1 MSETLS
7 NVLKVLKHWIILAAI
22 LIALILGFFYI
33 YLPII
38 TKHGE
43 SISVPELEGKELDEL
58 EEFLTS
64 KKLRFE
70 VESDSG
76 YSAKYPALAV
86 LRQDPLPNS
95 KVKEN
100 RKIYV
105 TLNAKKPPVV
115 KVPDLNG
122 YSLLNAMLQLE
133 SLGLS
138 VGETTYID
146 ELHFNTVLK
155 YTYKGKVLKENDEV
169 PKGSKIDLDLA
180 DGKGNKKMS
189 IPPLVG
195 QDFEDAKVALLGMG
209 LKLGNVFF
217 EKEGKIQEELIDDL
231 GNKNLKEIAVA
242 PGKIFKQKP
251 STKRDSIKIGEE
263 MDLWVVKIDTV
274 DLFNINE
281 VDLEEEKS
289 KED

>member
-1 MSETLS
+1 MSDTPKGF
-7 NVLKVLKHWIILAAI
+7 LKVFKHLAIIGTI
-22 LIALILGFFYI
+22 LLSLILGFFYI

-43 SISVPELEGKELDEL
+43 SISVPELEGKNLSEL
-58 EEFLTS
+58 EEFLSS

-70 VESDSG
+70 VEPDSG

-86 LRQDPLPNS
+86 LRQLPLPNS

-105 TLNAKKPPVV
+105 TLNAKKPPIV
-115 KVPDLNG
+115 KVPDLIG
-122 YSLLNAMLQLE
+122 YSRRHAMLQLE
-133 SLGLS
+133 SLGLFMGK
-138 VGETTYID
+138 VDYI
-146 ELHFNTVLK
+146 EEPFINTVQK
-155 YTYKGKVLKENDEV
+155 YSYKGKQLKKNDEV
-169 PKGSKIDLDLA
+169 PKGSKIDFVLA
-180 DGKGNKKMS
+180 DGAGNQKFQV
-189 IPPLVG
+189 PNLVG

-209 LKLGNVFF
+209 LNPGNIFF
-217 EKEGKIQEELIDDL
+217 EKEGKIQIEVIDDL
-231 GNKNLKEIAVA
+231 GNTDIKEISVG

-274 DLFNINE
+274 DLFDISE
-281 VDLEEEKS
+281 VDLEQDKNQ
-289 KED
+289 

>member
-1 MSETLS
+1 MSDTLRNVL
-7 NVLKVLKHWIILAAI
+7 NVLKHLAIITAI
-22 LIALILGFFYI
+22 LVSLILGFFYI

-43 SISVPELEGKELDEL
+43 SISVPELEGKGLDEL
-58 EEFLTS
+58 EEFLTN

-70 VESDSG
+70 VEPDSG

-122 YSLLNAMLQLE
+122 YSLRHAMLQLE
-133 SLGLS
+133 SLGLY
-138 VGETTYID
+138 VGKTVYIP
-146 ELHFNTVLK
+146 EPYINTVQK
-155 YTYKGKVLKENDEV
+155 YTYKGKILKENHEV
-169 PKGSKIDLDLA
+169 PKGSKIDFVLA
-180 DGKGNKKMS
+180 DGAGNQKFP
-189 IPPLVG
+189 IPNLVG

-209 LKLGNVFF
+209 LRPGNVFF
-217 EKEGKIQEELIDDL
+217 EKEGKIQEEIIDDL
-231 GNKNLKEIAVA
+231 GNKVLKEIGIA

-274 DLFNINE
+274 NLFNISDVLDE
-281 VDLEEEKS
+281 DKT

>member
-1 MSETLS
+1 MSDTLRNVL
-7 NVLKVLKHWIILAAI
+7 NVLKHLAIITSI
-22 LIALILGFFYI
+22 LVSLILGFFYI

-43 SISVPELEGKELDEL
+43 SISVPELEGKELHEL

-70 VESDSG
+70 VEPDSG
-76 YSAKYPALAV
+76 YSSKYPALAV

-105 TLNAKKPPVV
+105 TLNAKKPPVI

-122 YSLLNAMLQLE
+122 YSLRHAMLQLE
-133 SLGLS
+133 SLGLY
-138 VGETTYID
+138 VGKTVYIP
-146 ELHFNTVLK
+146 EPYINTVQK
-155 YTYKGKVLKENDEV
+155 YSYKGKSLKENDEV
-169 PKGSKIDLDLA
+169 PKGSKIDFILA
-180 DGKGNKKMS
+180 DGAGNQKFP
-189 IPPLVG
+189 IPNLLG

-209 LKLGNVFF
+209 LRPGNVFF
-217 EKEGKIQEELIDDL
+217 EKEGKIQEEIIDNL
-231 GNKNLKEIAVA
+231 GNKEMKEIGVA

-251 STKRDSIKIGEE
+251 STKRDSIRIGEE

-274 DLFNINE
+274 DLFNISD
-281 VDLEEEKS
+281 VLEEEKT

>member
-1 MSETLS
+1 MSNTLRNVL
-7 NVLKVLKHWIILAAI
+7 NVLKHLAIITAI
-22 LIALILGFFYI
+22 LVSLILGFFYI

-43 SISVPELEGKELDEL
+43 SISVPELEGKELREL

-70 VESDSG
+70 VEPDSG
-76 YSAKYPALAV
+76 YSSKYPALAV

-122 YSLLNAMLQLE
+122 YSLRHAMLQLE

-138 VGETTYID
+138 VGKTVYIP
-146 ELHFNTVLK
+146 EQYINTVQK
-155 YTYKGKVLKENDEV
+155 YSYQGKELKENDEV
-169 PKGSKIDLDLA
+169 PKGSKIDFILA
-180 DGKGNKKMS
+180 GGFGNQK
-189 IPPLVG
+189 IPIPNLIG
-195 QDFEDAKVALLGMG
+195 QDFEDAKVALFGMG
-209 LKLGNVFF
+209 LNPGNVFF
-217 EKEGKIQEELIDDL
+217 EKEGKIQEEIIDDL
-231 GNKNLKEIAVA
+231 GNKEIKEIGIA

-251 STKRDSIKIGEE
+251 STKRDSIRIGEE
-263 MDLWVVKIDTV
+263 MDLWVVKIDTI
-274 DLFNINE
+274 DLFNIID
-281 VDLEEEKS
+281 VLEDEKT

>member
-1 MSETLS
+1 MSDTLRNVL
-7 NVLKVLKHWIILAAI
+7 NVLKHLAI
-22 LIALILGFFYI
+22 LTAILVSLILGFFYI

-43 SISVPELEGKELDEL
+43 SISVPELEGKGHDEL

-70 VESDSG
+70 VEPDSG
-76 YSAKYPALAV
+76 YSAKHPALAV

-100 RKIYV
+100 RKIYI

-122 YSLLNAMLQLE
+122 YSLRHAMLQLE

-138 VGETTYID
+138 VGKTVYIPQPYI
-146 ELHFNTVLK
+146 NTVQK
-155 YTYKGKVLKENDEV
+155 YSYKDKPLKENDEV
-169 PKGSKIDLDLA
+169 PKGSKIDFILA
-180 DGKGNKKMS
+180 DGAGNQKFP
-189 IPPLVG
+189 IPNLLG

-209 LKLGNVFF
+209 LRPGNVFF
-217 EKEGKIQEELIDDL
+217 EKEGKIQEEIIDDL
-231 GNKNLKEIAVA
+231 GNKELKEISIS

-251 STKRDSIKIGEE
+251 STKRDSIRIGQE

-274 DLFNINE
+274 DLFNIND
-281 VDLEEEKS
+281 VLDEEKT